1 MAVGAADALLS
12 HESALALLDLSD
24 NIPDGVHLLVP
35 RRHRGLRRPPGVIVH
50 TRPDGE
56 EVATVWRDGLPLTA
70 PARTLLDVADRLQPE
85 QLSMAVRQALRR
97 GLLTREQLQEEAEP
111 ATKHT
116 IEAILTS
123 RDAPMKYT
131 SAAAFRQALEERLK
145 NEAASTGLGLAR
157 LRKRVAF
164 ELFLRRL
171 LVVAPDRWVL
181 KGALALNFRLAIA
194 TRSTKD
200 IDLGRDDDEQAAIA
214 DITAAQQLML
224 DDYFT
229 FAATRTDELEDTDE
243 FSAVRF
249 HVTAQLAGR
258 TFEQFL
264 VDIGFSDRISWT
276 PDTIHTSESLSF
288 AGIDATRAPRDPDPT
303 APRREGTRLHP
314 HLWTT
319 PTGPA
324 PGQRTSSTSS

>member
-1 MAVGAADALLS
+1 
-12 HESALALLDLSD
+12 
-24 NIPDGVHLLVP
+24 
-35 RRHRGLRRPPGVIVH
+35 
-50 TRPDGE
+50 
-56 EVATVWRDGLPLTA
+56 
-70 PARTLLDVADRLQPE
+70 
-85 QLSMAVRQALRR
+85 
-97 GLLTREQLQEEAEP
+97 
-111 ATKHT
+111 
-116 IEAILTS
+116 
-123 RDAPMKYT
+123 MKYT

-214 DITAAQQLML
+214 DITAAQQLAL

-264 VDIGFSDRISWT
+264 VDIGFSEKISWT
-276 PDTIHTSESLSF
+276 PDTIHTSHSLAF
-288 AGIDATRAPRDPDPT
+288 AGIEPLALPAIPIPQHLAEKVHAYTRTYGESKRPSTRPKDLIDILLIESSATIKADDLRHALQSTFAERARQPLPT
-303 APRREGTRLHP
+303 ALPPPPATWADPYKRLA
-314 HLWTT
+314 TT
-319 PTGPA
+319 VEVESDLSAALARAAAFLDPVLAGHAHGQWDTQRGEWVPT
-324 PGQRTSSTSS
+324 TE

>member
-1 MAVGAADALLS
+1 V
-12 HESALALLDLSD
+12 
-24 NIPDGVHLLVP
+24 
-35 RRHRGLRRPPGVIVH
+35 
-50 TRPDGE
+50 
-56 EVATVWRDGLPLTA
+56 
-70 PARTLLDVADRLQPE
+70 
-85 QLSMAVRQALRR
+85 
-97 GLLTREQLQEEAEP
+97 
-111 ATKHT
+111 
-116 IEAILTS
+116 
-123 RDAPMKYT
+123 KYAN
-131 SAAAFRQALEERLK
+131 AAAFRQALEERLK
-145 NEAASTGLGLAR
+145 NEAASTGLGVAR

-214 DITAAQQLML
+214 DIAAAQQLAL

-264 VDIGFSDRISWT
+264 IDIGFSDRITWT
-276 PDTIHTSESLSF
+276 PDTIHTSQSLSF
-288 AGIDATRAPRDPDPT
+288 AGIAPLALPAIPIPQHMAEKVHAYTRTYGNSNRPSTRPKDLVDILLIERSATIRADDLRHALQSTFAERARQPLPTALPPPPTTWADPYKRLAGTVNIEPDLSAASTRAAAFLDPVL
-303 APRREGTRLHP
+303 ASRAR
-314 HLWTT
+314 
-319 PTGPA
+319 
-324 PGQRTSSTSS
+324 GQWDTHRGEWA

>member
-1 MAVGAADALLS
+1 
-12 HESALALLDLSD
+12 
-24 NIPDGVHLLVP
+24 
-35 RRHRGLRRPPGVIVH
+35 
-50 TRPDGE
+50 
-56 EVATVWRDGLPLTA
+56 
-70 PARTLLDVADRLQPE
+70 
-85 QLSMAVRQALRR
+85 
-97 GLLTREQLQEEAEP
+97 
-111 ATKHT
+111 
-116 IEAILTS
+116 
-123 RDAPMKYT
+123 MKYT

-145 NEAASTGLGLAR
+145 NEAASTGLGLSR

-214 DITAAQQLML
+214 DIAAAQQIAL

-229 FAATRTDELEDTDE
+229 FAAARTDELEDTDE

-264 VDIGFSDRISWT
+264 VDIGFSEKMPWT

-288 AGIDATRAPRDPDPT
+288 AGIAPLALPAIPIPQHLAEKVHAYTRTYGHSRKPSTRPKDLVDILLIERSATIKADDLRHTLQSVAVPSPPPRPYLRASQEL
-303 APRREGTRLHP
+303 ASASALK
-314 HLWTT
+314 
-319 PTGPA
+319 
-324 PGQRTSSTSS
+324 TSASCSAGLTLRSTSATLPSASITNVVRSFPKYFFPYIDFSAQTP

>member
-1 MAVGAADALLS
+1 
-12 HESALALLDLSD
+12 
-24 NIPDGVHLLVP
+24 
-35 RRHRGLRRPPGVIVH
+35 
-50 TRPDGE
+50 
-56 EVATVWRDGLPLTA
+56 
-70 PARTLLDVADRLQPE
+70 
-85 QLSMAVRQALRR
+85 
-97 GLLTREQLQEEAEP
+97 
-111 ATKHT
+111 
-116 IEAILTS
+116 
-123 RDAPMKYT
+123 MKYT

-194 TRSTKD
+194 TRFTKD
-200 IDLGRDDDEQAAIA
+200 IDLGRDDDEQAAIR
-214 DITAAQQLML
+214 DITAAQQLAL

-264 VDIGFSDRISWT
+264 VDIAFSDTISWT
-276 PDTIHTSESLSF
+276 PDTIHTSHSLAF
-288 AGIDATRAPRDPDPT
+288 AGIEPLALPAIPIPQHLAEKVHAYTRTYGQSRKPSTRPKDLVDILLIERSATIKADDLRHALQSTFAERARQPLPT
-303 APRREGTRLHP
+303 ALPPPPATWVDPYKRLA
-314 HLWTT
+314 TT
-319 PTGPA
+319 VEVESNLSAAHARAAAFLDPVLAGHTHGQWDTQCGEWVPT
-324 PGQRTSSTSS
+324 TE